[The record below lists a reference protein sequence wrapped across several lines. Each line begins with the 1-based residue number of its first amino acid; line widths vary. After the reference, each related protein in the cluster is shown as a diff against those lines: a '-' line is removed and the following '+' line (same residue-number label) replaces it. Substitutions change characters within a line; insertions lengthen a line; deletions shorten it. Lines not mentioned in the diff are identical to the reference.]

1 MASSS
6 PLIHQFPACFSS
18 GENQHKPAWVCQEA
32 LREVAEVVKMWK
44 VGKKKLLCC
53 DMDVQHSIS
62 GGFRVDSDSTE
73 TEQKDADDDDARGEG
88 EVNTDLIRR

>member
-1 MASSS
+1 M
-6 PLIHQFPACFSS
+6 
-18 GENQHKPAWVCQEA
+18 
-32 LREVAEVVKMWK
+32 
-44 VGKKKLLCC
+44 LCC